1 MKLFYLRYYR
11 YVAFAVVCKKNFETF
26 SFPLLK
32 QTNKQGRK
40 GIITFVTNLFNMGFI
55 IKVLVTALAV
65 FVADYFLEGVHISDD
80 IKTVVVVALVL
91 ALLNTFLKPILV
103 LLTIPITIITLGLF
117 LLVINILIVMLA
129 DYLIGGFNVD
139 GWLNALLF
147 SLIVSVVTYILDA
160 ILD

>member
-1 MKLFYLRYYR
+1 
-11 YVAFAVVCKKNFETF
+11 
-26 SFPLLK
+26 
-32 QTNKQGRK
+32 
-40 GIITFVTNLFNMGFI
+40 MGFI

-80 IKTVVVVALVL
+80 LKTVVIVALVL

-117 LLVINILIVMLA
+117 LLVINILIVFLA
-129 DYLIGGFNVD
+129 DYLIGGFTVD
-139 GWLNALLF
+139 GWLSALFF
-147 SLIVSVVTYILDA
+147 SLIVSVISYILDT